1 AFVEPAAVVENNAV
15 AGAPTSSTLGDLISR
30 GEGGYNSFNRGRAG
44 DSAGREI
51 DFSQLTVGEVMRR
64 QALPGSDPNR
74 LFAVG
79 RFQVIPS
86 TLSGAVNNLG
96 IDKNQR
102 FTPEL
107 QEQIFADYLIDD
119 KRPAV
124 NNYITGKSDN
134 LGAAQLALAQE
145 FASVADPRTG
155 RSFYDGIG
163 NNSASITASEAGNAL
178 NEMRRQYQANIDR
191 GLSPDAAYDALR
203 GGSTSGTPT
212 DPVETPPPKPARGDT
227 GPEVQAV
234 QDRLVQ
240 LGIMT
245 PEEVATGP
253 GIFGPRT
260 EASVKEFQNAVGLSP
275 SGVYDNATRS
285 AADAIVSGVSRD
297 RQNPDVTRG
306 VQDRL
311 VELGYMSRAQVN
323 TGPGIFGPQTEAA
336 LKAFQADNNI
346 EQNGILGATTFKALR
361 QAGGSGSWPV
371 PGFFEVNKAD
381 KPGEGDGEFGS
392 FRSGGR
398 THKGIDINAPVG
410 SR

>member
-1 AFVEPAAVVENNAV
+1 MPSTISDAPENKLATNTQSVTPTLDRLNPNPNTAALGRLRFNADTNLAQRRFAIDSNFEVANDAV
-15 AGAPTSSTLGDLISR
+15 ASAPTSSTLGDLISR

-44 DSAGREI
+44 DSGGREI

-64 QALPGSDPNR
+64 QALPQNDPDR

-86 TLSGAVNNLG
+86 TMTEAVNNLG

-124 NNYITGKSDN
+124 NAYITGRSDN

-163 NNSASITASEAGNAL
+163 NNSASITANEAAGAL
-178 NEMRRQYQANIDR
+178 NDMRAQYRANIDR

-203 GGSTSGTPT
+203 GESTTGTPADEPAPT
-212 DPVETPPPKPARGDT
+212 APPPKPSRGDS
-227 GPEVQAV
+227 GPEVEAV

-245 PEEVATGP
+245 PEEKATGP

-260 EASVKEFQNAVGLSP
+260 EASVQEFQRSVGLSP

-285 AADAIVSGVSRD
+285 AADAIVSGVGRD
-297 RQNPDVTRG
+297 R
-306 VQDRL
+306 
-311 VELGYMSRAQVN
+311 
-323 TGPGIFGPQTEAA
+323 
-336 LKAFQADNNI
+336 
-346 EQNGILGATTFKALR
+346 
-361 QAGGSGSWPV
+361 
-371 PGFFEVNKAD
+371 
-381 KPGEGDGEFGS
+381 
-392 FRSGGR
+392 
-398 THKGIDINAPVG
+398 
-410 SR
+410 